1 MTSLSDETFISE
13 CNNFVIEVKDVKEAI
28 KDILEF
34 PAGNVEAL
42 KQKIRVRC
50 GKELCSEEKSE

>member
-1 MTSLSDETFISE
+1 MKSLSDKEV
-13 CNNFVIEVKDVKEAI
+13 CYNNLICFPHKDVKEAI

-50 GKELCSEEKSE
+50 GKELCSEEEE